1 MFTNLRYFPFTAKG
15 LTFFLNYGIL
25 IFWISFFLCNF
36 VADEGGVISNNQYK
50 NCYDLYEII
59 CPHGIIASWR
69 YCS

>member
-36 VADEGGVISNNQYK
+36 VADEGGVISNNHSK
-50 NCYDLYEII
+50 NNYDLYERI
-59 CPHGIIASWR
+59 CPYGIIAYLR
-69 YCS
+69 DCC